1 MDLTDYTPPTADIM
15 PGEAARLLE
24 LAAAGGDWAK
34 VADVASALR
43 ALDDARNDPLAH
55 ARAVAAAQ
63 AELSAEP
70 DSGRQ
75 AEAKRRATAK
85 VDPTPLQSLAE
96 SYHGATL
103 VDRIGIDLMLAW
115 AKADPRSNVAQ
126 HPTGY
131 VATFADMARA
141 VVETHN
147 GTLAAVARLVHEYVE
162 TGGQA
167 YEVIRADRALTALFH
182 TKPTTPED
190 K

>member
-1 MDLTDYTPPTADIM
+1 MSPGILTDYTPPTADTM

-24 LAAAGGDWAK
+24 LAAAAGDWEK

-43 ALDDARNDPLAH
+43 ALDDAR
-55 ARAVAAAQ
+55 
-63 AELSAEP
+63 SEP
-70 DSGRQ
+70 APDQQ
-75 AEAKRRATAK
+75 AEAKRLAAAK
-85 VDPTPLQSLAE
+85 VDPTPLQALAE
-96 SYHGATL
+96 SFYGATL

-115 AKADPRSNVAQ
+115 AKGDPRSDVAQ
-126 HPTGY
+126 HPTSY
-131 VATFADMARA
+131 VATFADMSRA